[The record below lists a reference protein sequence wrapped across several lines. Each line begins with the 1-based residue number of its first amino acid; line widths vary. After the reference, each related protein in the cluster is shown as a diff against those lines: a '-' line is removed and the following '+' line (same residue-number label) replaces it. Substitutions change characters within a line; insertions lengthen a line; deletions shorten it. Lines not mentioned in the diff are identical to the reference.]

1 MGELSGNNDAL
12 RLACVLSFCICFS
25 YSFSL
30 VWRRVFVFFVKIDLI
45 VHYVRSFEKGKKG
58 RGKKGGREKKGVA
71 KK

>member
-12 RLACVLSFCICFS
+12 RLACVLSFCIVFS
-25 YSFSL
+25 FSFSL
-30 VWRRVFVFFVKIDLI
+30 VWRSVFFVTIVGI

-58 RGKKGGREKKGVA
+58 RGKKGGREKKGVG